1 MGIVTKITWS
11 SMHLYFQID
20 QQNKGGNKC
29 LARRIFLLNIQQWQ
43 ENPLKGPTNT
53 HTAFQLENLLLLYLN
68 IILGLGHF
76 KCSDT
81 LRHVSSIYPLLC
93 NPHFSPDTNT
103 TFLHWFVRIKDV
115 RISNFFSII
124 NPGLQFYRQIKY
136 LALFIKKRGFL
147 PYLL

>member
-1 MGIVTKITWS
+1 MFSKEKFS
-11 SMHLYFQID
+11 
-20 QQNKGGNKC
+20 
-29 LARRIFLLNIQQWQ
+29 A
-43 ENPLKGPTNT
+43 E
-53 HTAFQLENLLLLYLN
+53 HTTMTGKSLERTYKHPHSISVREFAVVVSQYYL
-68 IILGLGHF
+68 GVGHF